1 MNIKKITFL
10 AIFAAIFLF
19 SLYRLNGGI
28 VLGEPDEVTHWEV
41 MENFKKGIFKPT
53 SSGGPWYYELP
64 GLPFLGYLFSFFV
77 PGRYTPL
84 RVASLLGYW
93 ALGLGFYLWGKWR
106 FSQRFGIIAAVSW
119 LISPLAIFY
128 GRIGVLDSGSVSFS
142 FLSLLAL
149 DYTLKNKKVSFGILS
164 GVFLA
169 LALYIKYSVLVYV
182 LAFCSYFAMDL
193 FRRNLPGFFKKET
206 FSLNAPLFASL
217 FSTFILVFP
226 IFGLL
231 FWNDRYLFRLHFL
244 TNMSFITDEIR
255 KASSAFNIFSYKEDL
270 IWWLSWPLVLFI
282 LGGLFLLF
290 RKYRKSLFTPAKL
303 LFWLTFFLVS
313 FALIRQKPFYP
324 RYVLMGLPF
333 AILLSS
339 LFLDR
344 MYSLLLKKAKE
355 NIILP
360 VFLFLGASYFCFF
373 TLPAWKS
380 SQNNLVEETVAY
392 LKRENSDKALVASNY
407 WPHYFLDGGNNWKVA
422 WLSADIR
429 DATVYLPDAK
439 KSSLDLI
446 FQEGGYVLLEEKYSS
461 YKTMVVNDA
470 KKVAWGQ
477 IRKQL
482 LPIIIIESTSPNFPY
497 IRAAGNRVNIYKI
510 SKS

>member
-1 MNIKKITFL
+1 
-10 AIFAAIFLF
+10 
-19 SLYRLNGGI
+19 
-28 VLGEPDEVTHWEV
+28 
-41 MENFKKGIFKPT
+41 
-53 SSGGPWYYELP
+53 
-64 GLPFLGYLFSFFV
+64 
-77 PGRYTPL
+77 
-84 RVASLLGYW
+84 
-93 ALGLGFYLWGKWR
+93 
-106 FSQRFGIIAAVSW
+106 
-119 LISPLAIFY
+119 
-128 GRIGVLDSGSVSFS
+128 
-142 FLSLLAL
+142 
-149 DYTLKNKKVSFGILS
+149 
-164 GVFLA
+164 
-169 LALYIKYSVLVYV
+169 
-182 LAFCSYFAMDL
+182 MDL

-231 FWNDRYLFRLHFL
+231 FWKDRYLFRLHFL

-282 LGGLFLLF
+282 LVGLFLLF